1 MIKAL
6 KIAGIV
12 MGVAACAAIITDVVI
27 TAVAAKKIT
36 DSLEDAPNLSDTGD
50 DGNTFCENSDCKKC
64 EFKEYC
70 QH

>member
-12 MGVAACAAIITDVVI
+12 VGVAACAAIITDVVI
-27 TAVAAKKIT
+27 TAVAAKKIA
-36 DSLEDAPNLSDTGD
+36 DSLEDVPSLPDTD
-50 DGNTFCENSDCKKC
+50 DDDNTFCENSDCKEC

-70 QH
+70 K

>member
-12 MGVAACAAIITDVVI
+12 VGVAACAAIITDIVV
-27 TAVAAKKIT
+27 TTVATKKLAKEIKNV
-36 DSLEDAPNLSDTGD
+36 PNCNDEGE
-50 DGNTFCENSDCKKC
+50 TFCENSDCKEC

-70 QH
+70 K